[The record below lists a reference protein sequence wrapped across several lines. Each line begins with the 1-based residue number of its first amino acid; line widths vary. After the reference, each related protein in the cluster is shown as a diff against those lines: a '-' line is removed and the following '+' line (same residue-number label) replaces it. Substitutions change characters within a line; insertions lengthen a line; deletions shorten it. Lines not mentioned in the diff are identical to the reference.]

1 MMFPVMETGLSVS
14 TERNSG
20 IKLVDHINR
29 IGSYHLAIIM
39 GWPFV
44 PRKEL
49 DYIFHACGWIK
60 FIILDGDG

>member
-14 TERNSG
+14 TGRNSG
-20 IKLVDHINR
+20 IKLVDHINP
-29 IGSYHLAIIM
+29 ICSYHLAIIM

-49 DYIFHACGWIK
+49 DYIFMHVYG
-60 FIILDGDG
+60 